1 MTRLTACL
9 AVGLMLFALI
19 SAPLFH
25 LHERD
30 DHDGVPAVIHAHL
43 PESEHGGRHSGSEIE
58 HRHSHAQVRWLDVLT
73 VGSSVLVSYAAVAE
87 LPERLPIP
95 SPPATRAVIS
105 VHSVHVHSPPTTSD
119 TALRSPPSL

>member
-9 AVGLMLFALI
+9 AVGLVLFALI

-30 DHDGVPAVIHAHL
+30 DHDGVAAVIHAHL
-43 PESEHGGRHSGSEIE
+43 PESEHRGRHSGSEIE
-58 HRHSHAQVRWLDVLT
+58 HQHSHAQVRWLDVLT
-73 VGSSVLVSYAAVAE
+73 VGSPVLVSHTVVAE
-87 LPERLPIP
+87 LPERLVLP

-105 VHSVHVHSPPTTSD
+105 VYSVHVHSPPTTSD

>member
-1 MTRLTACL
+1 MARLVACL
-9 AVGLMLFALI
+9 SVALMLFALI

-43 PESEHGGRHSGSEIE
+43 PESEHVGAHSGPEIE
-58 HRHSHAQVRWLDVLT
+58 DQHSHAQVRWLDVLT
-73 VGSSVLVSYAAVAE
+73 VGTPVLVSHAGVPE
-87 LPERLPIP
+87 LPERLSLP
-95 SPPATRAVIS
+95 SPRVTRAVIS